1 MSGLQFVRHND
12 DDAVRFELAGK
23 LGGADVEAVHQAWQ
37 SVALAEGMKP
47 VTADISYV
55 TEADQ
60 HGRALLAVMDRFG
73 TRIIADSPESLA
85 IVQPIIGELAQP
97 AVSRPSW
104 FRRLMSFLLED
115 RSTGSTFPARAELIL
130 ASAHHVFQTMLITV
144 LIAGASVAGFAQ
156 TGSDP
161 LSYALATPRPINP
174 AASSTNPSAAA
185 TQSLNPYLGS
195 VPGGKLVEGEI
206 KLTLADAIGRGLSFN
221 LGLIESRQA
230 DAGVRAE
237 RARAFAALLPQI
249 TARAQQSFEQVSTA
263 ELGIK
268 LPPLTGLRLPSTLG
282 GFGYSES
289 RIELQYPVFDA
300 TLRAQYQARK
310 AAEAAS
316 AMSTKDSRDVVV
328 YAVGTAY
335 FQVVAS
341 QARLA
346 TAKAALASAQQFAS
360 QVADQ
365 YKAEVSPEIDS
376 LRASVQL
383 RAAQQ
388 RLTDA
393 ENDLE
398 KDKLTLDRIT
408 GMPLEQQWSAAR
420 EYSFSPLPEQNS
432 PQNRFDLKSAQQ
444 YVAAAEQ
451 QVKAAR
457 DQRLPSA
464 SLAASYGSGGI
475 NPGNY
480 NQVYSVGVGVAVP
493 LFTGGRIRAD
503 VRDAEAK
510 LAQREAE
517 YHDLEGRIA
526 YDFRVARLDA
536 QASETAVKV
545 AQGNRDLAQRA
556 FEQSEDRYRNGVTN
570 YLEVLQATEAV
581 VTAEENY
588 ISSLFSYNVAKIS
601 LARALGSAETR
612 LASFFGE

>member
-1 MSGLQFVRHND
+1 MDGLRFFTHND
-12 DDAVRFELAGK
+12 SAAVRFEVAGA
-23 LGGADVEAVHQAWQ
+23 LSGPDVESLHQAWQ
-37 SVALAEGMKP
+37 REALSDALRR
-47 VTADISYV
+47 VIVDITFI

-60 HGRALLAVMDRFG
+60 QGRALLTVMHRFG
-73 TRIIADSPESLA
+73 AKVIANSPESRA
-85 IVQPIIGELAQP
+85 IAQPIVTEQIQTTISKPG
-97 AVSRPSW
+97 W
-104 FRRLMSFLLED
+104 FRRLIRLAED
-115 RSTGSTFPARAELIL
+115 GRTSGRYAARAAMFRAALL
-130 ASAHHVFQTMLITV
+130 TA
-144 LIAGASVAGFAQ
+144 LIAGVPTIAVAQ

-161 LSYALATPRPINP
+161 LSYALTTPRPINP
-174 AASSTNPSAAA
+174 AAGSTNPSATA

-206 KLTLADAIGRGLSFN
+206 RLTLSDAISRGLNFN
-221 LGLIESRQA
+221 LGLIESQQA
-230 DAGVRAE
+230 DAGVKAE

-249 TARAQQSFEQVSTA
+249 DARAQQSFQQISLSEIG
-263 ELGIK
+263 LK
-268 LPPLTGLRLPSTLG
+268 LPPQSGVRLPATTG
-282 GFGYSES
+282 GFGYSET
-289 RIELQYPVFDA
+289 RIDFQYPAFDA

-316 AMSTKDSRDVVV
+316 ALSTKDARDVVV
-328 YAVGTAY
+328 FAVGTAY

-346 TAKAALASAQQFAS
+346 TAKAALRSAQEFAS

-365 YKAEVSPEIDS
+365 YKAEVAPEIDN
-376 LRASVQL
+376 LRASVEL

-388 RLTDA
+388 RVTDA

-408 GMPLEQQWSAAR
+408 GIPLEQQWSPAH
-420 EYSFSPLPEQNS
+420 EYSFSPLPEQS
-432 PQNRFDLKSAQQ
+432 AAQNRFDLKSAQQ
-444 YVAAAEQ
+444 SVAAAEHD
-451 QVKAAR
+451 VRAAR

-464 SLAASYGSGGI
+464 SFAASYGSGGV

-480 NQVYSVGVGVAVP
+480 NQVYSVSAGIAVP
-493 LFTGGRIRAD
+493 IFTGGRIRAD
-503 VRDAEAK
+503 VHDSEAK

-517 YHDLEGRIA
+517 YRDLQGRIA
-526 YDFRVARLDA
+526 YDLRVARLDA

-545 AQGNRDLAQRA
+545 AQGNQGLAQRA

-570 YLEVLQATEAV
+570 YLEVVQANEAV

-612 LASFFGE
+612 LALFFGE